1 MPSKTTSRDKKT
13 ASLRAAD
20 KKFAQSN
27 HEFNVLNT
35 IQGGLFSRSD
45 KQAKFDLVG
54 RQIGEI
60 YQPEIVIIAE
70 FDFENEL
77 EIFRYLM
84 MNDTRQ
90 SLEPQAISQLSRY
103 LIKTLEP
110 IVENNYA
117 QSTAT
122 IGLNDLPGVPTP
134 QSFIR
139 LPLVIND
146 SAAGYV
152 GLQTIDQERVF
163 TTDELGP
170 LEALTGALS
179 VALENIQLREEKIH
193 LKQLTLQLDNEL
205 AVINIVQQG
214 LVAELD
220 IQAIYEMV
228 GDQIRDLFDAQLV
241 LISTFDH
248 KSDLRHVN
256 YLLEKGERFFPDPKP
271 FNNLHRYLIE
281 SRRSVLINED
291 IPRAMAD
298 LGMEFIGGDPE
309 TLPKSV
315 IFVPMVVGNDVKGYI
330 SLQHVDRDDA
340 FSQTD
345 MRLLTTLAN
354 SMSVALENARLFG
367 ETSHLLDE
375 TQQRNNELAV
385 INTIQQALAAELDIQ
400 AIYDLVGNQIR
411 ELFDAQVVMIGT
423 FQHDDGLEHFPYLFE
438 KGERYYPEP
447 RPLDGL
453 RRHLIRTRQLVLINE
468 HSDEVIAKYGLRV
481 VPGTQSP
488 KCSLY
493 VPLVVG
499 DTVTGHISLQ
509 NVDRAYAFSDSDV
522 RLLST
527 LANSMSVA
535 LENARLF
542 DETNRLLAET
552 EQQADE
558 MITVNTV
565 SKAIVSEVQLDNLI
579 ELIGEQTRRLF
590 GADIVYVALYDAHSN
605 MIHFQYNYGEELESI
620 VFGEG
625 LTSRIIQTAEPMLI
639 NEDISGRHEELDIE
653 KIGADAK
660 SYLGVPIM
668 DGKNAIGVISVQSKR
683 AEGRFDQSDMRLL
696 ATIASNVGAAIQNAR
711 LFSEVQRQRKY
722 SEALVQNSP
731 AAIIAGR
738 STGHIIETW
747 NPAAEQ
753 LFGYSREEAVGKN
766 IDDLV
771 AFSKE
776 IRDEA
781 TEFGDLNAE
790 GEVVRAITQRTR
802 KDGTMVD
809 VELVAQP
816 VTVDGEEVGIIAIY
830 HDITELLTTRR
841 AAEEARFAAEHAR
854 EEAEKAN
861 QAKSVFL
868 ANMSH
873 ELRTPLNA
881 IIGFTRIV
889 KRKAVGNLPERQLDN
904 LEKVLVSAEHLL
916 ALINKILDIAKIE
929 AGRMDVQP
937 HIFHLKP
944 LLEACVITAQPL
956 VKTGVAL
963 EYEVEEG
970 LPPLHSDQEKVKQIL
985 LNLLSNAA
993 KFTHQ
998 GQILVSASRWKPDS
1012 EEDIEKFGTDELLAI
1027 RVDDSGI
1034 GIPAEKLEAIFGE
1047 FQQADSS
1054 TTRKY
1059 GGTGLGLSIS
1069 QKLANLLGGT
1079 LFVGSEEEKGSTFT
1093 LVLPIRYQ
1101 EGSPESH
1108 QSLHKLSMKQVIDAQ
1123 GPVILAIDDDPNTI
1137 YLLQEHLGEAGY
1149 QVMAALDPNE
1159 GLALARKHLPYA
1171 ITLDIKMP
1179 NKDGWQVLHELK
1191 VDDLTKD
1198 IPVILLTIVDKEAL
1212 GYRLG
1217 ADDYLIK
1224 PLDESAVLAA
1234 LNRIALSRKSAS
1246 LKRILVVD
1254 DDPDVIDLVR
1264 QLLAGT
1270 SYDFQDA
1277 VDGFDALEIVV
1288 KYKPDIILLDLLMPG
1303 LDGFGFI
1310 EQLRQRPDFAY
1321 VPIIVLTAKTLSND
1335 ERESLQ
1341 NSVFNVIQKQGLK
1354 RASLINEL
1362 ETAFTGSSG

>member
-1 MPSKTTSRDKKT
+1 MSAKKSSRDKKT
-13 ASLRAAD
+13 SASGVAANNI
-20 KKFAQSN
+20 AQPSSEMN
-27 HEFNVLNT
+27 ILNDV
-35 IQGGLFSRSD
+35 QGGLFAPS
-45 KQAKFDLVG
+45 KTQAKYDL
-54 RQIGEI
+54 IGSQLGDI
-60 YQPEIVIIAE
+60 YTQELVIISE
-70 FDFENEL
+70 FDFENDL
-77 EIFRYLM
+77 ETYPFLM
-84 MNDTRQ
+84 VNGSRH
-90 SLEPQAISQLSRY
+90 SPEPQSISRLSRY
-103 LIKTLEP
+103 FIETLQP
-110 IVENNYA
+110 IVENNYDHT
-117 QSTAT
+117 TAT
-122 IGLNDLPGVPTP
+122 IELTNLPGFPTP
-134 QSFIR
+134 QSFVR
-139 LPLVIND
+139 LPIVINE
-146 SAAGYV
+146 AAVGYV
-152 GLQTIDQERVF
+152 GLQSIDEGRAF
-163 TTDELGP
+163 TTDELEP
-170 LEALTGALS
+170 LVTLTNALS
-179 VALENIQLREEKIH
+179 VALENIQLHEEKTR
-193 LKQLTLQLDNEL
+193 LQQLTLQLDNEL
-205 AVINIVQQG
+205 AVINTVQQG

-220 IQAIYEMV
+220 IQAIYNMV

-248 KSDLRHVN
+248 KLELRYVN
-256 YLLEKGERFFPDPKP
+256 YLLEKGERYFPDPKP
-271 FNNLHRYLIE
+271 FNNLHHHLIE

-291 IPRAMAD
+291 IPQAMAD
-298 LGMEFIGGDPE
+298 LGMDFIGGDPE

-315 IFVPMVVGNDVKGYI
+315 IFVPMVVGDEVKGYI
-330 SLQHVDRDDA
+330 SLQNVDRNDA
-340 FSQTD
+340 FSQAD
-345 MRLLTTLAN
+345 LRLLTTLAN
-354 SMSVALENARLFG
+354 SMSVALENARLFA

-447 RPLDGL
+447 RPFDGL
-453 RRHLIRTRQLVLINE
+453 RLHLIRTRQLVLINE
-468 HSDEVIAKYGLRV
+468 HSDEVVAKYGLRV

-493 VPLVVG
+493 VPLIVG
-499 DTVTGHISLQ
+499 ETVTGHISLQ

-552 EQQADE
+552 EQQAAE

-565 SKAIVSEVQLDNLI
+565 SQALVSEVEIDNLI
-579 ELIGEQTRRLF
+579 ELIGEQIRRLF
-590 GADIVYVALYDAHSN
+590 GADIVYVALYDANSN
-605 MIHFQYNYGEELESI
+605 MIQFQYKYGEELASI

-639 NEDISGRHEELDIE
+639 NEDISGRHQELDIE

-683 AEGRFDQSDMRLL
+683 AEGRFNQSDMRLL

-753 LFGYSREEAVGKN
+753 LFGYSQEEAVGRN

-771 AFSKE
+771 AYSKQ
-776 IRDEA
+776 IQDEA
-781 TEFGDLNAE
+781 KDFSDLNAE
-790 GEVVRAITQRTR
+790 GEAVRAITQRTR
-802 KDGTMVD
+802 KDGSMVD

-816 VTVDGEEVGIIAIY
+816 VIVDGEEVGIIAIY

-841 AAEEARFAAEHAR
+841 AAEGARFAAERAR

-889 KRKAVGNLPERQLDN
+889 KRKAVGTLPGRQIDN

-916 ALINKILDIAKIE
+916 TLINTILDIAKIE

-937 HIFHLKP
+937 HIFYMKP

-956 VKTGVAL
+956 LETGVTL
-963 EYEVEEG
+963 DYIVDEG
-970 LPPLHSDQEKVKQIL
+970 LPPIHSDQEKVKQIL

-998 GQILVSASRWKPDS
+998 GRILVSASRWKPDS
-1012 EEDIEKFGTDELLAI
+1012 IQDITNFGTAELLA
-1027 RVDDSGI
+1027 VKVEDSGI
-1034 GIPAEKLEAIFGE
+1034 GIPGEKLDAIFGE

-1069 QKLANLLGGT
+1069 QKLATLLGGA
-1079 LFVGSEEEKGSTFT
+1079 LFVSSEEEKGSTFT
-1093 LVLPIRYQ
+1093 LVLPIRY
-1101 EGSPESH
+1101 EEDAPVSH
-1108 QSLHKLSMKQVIDAQ
+1108 QSLHEFPMKKVVDSQ

-1137 YLLQEHLGEAGY
+1137 YLLQENLGEAGY
-1149 QVMAALDPNE
+1149 QVMAALNADE
-1159 GLALARKHLPYA
+1159 GLELARKHLPYA

-1179 NKDGWQVLHELK
+1179 TKDGWQVLHELK

-1198 IPVILLTIVDKEAL
+1198 IPVILLTVIDKKAL

-1217 ADDYLIK
+1217 ADDYLVK
-1224 PLDESAVLAA
+1224 PLDEEAVLAA
-1234 LNRIALSRKSAS
+1234 LNRIAQSRKGAAP
-1246 LKRILVVD
+1246 KRILVVD

-1270 SYDFQDA
+1270 GYELENA
-1277 VDGFDALEIVV
+1277 IDGLDALEIVV
-1288 KYKPDIILLDLLMPG
+1288 KNKPDIILLDLLMPG

-1310 EQLRQRPDFAY
+1310 EQLRQRPDFDQ
-1321 VPIIVLTAKTLSND
+1321 VPIVVITAKTLSND
-1335 ERESLQ
+1335 EREYLQ
-1341 NSVFNVIQKQGLK
+1341 KSVINVIQKQGLE

-1362 ETAFTGSSG
+1362 ETALSEASE